1 MTNIVVSQSP
11 PPNYA
16 MQVLFVI
23 RAANF
28 QLTTDQAFTKLFSG
42 TNYKLTEVIAVRK
55 SGAATVA
62 CAGGIY
68 DGASKAGNA
77 LVAAAQVWVTL
88 AANVNVTATTAA
100 IAATAL
106 TSATPFLSLTTGS
119 TGAVTADVFLLG
131 YCID

>member
-1 MTNIVVSQSP
+1 MTNVVTSQSP

-28 QLTTDQAFTKLFSG
+28 QLTTDQAFTKVFSG

-88 AANVNVTATTAA
+88 AANVNVTATLAA
-100 IAATAL
+100 IASTAL
-106 TSATPFLSLTTGS
+106 TSATPNLSLTTGS
-119 TGAVTADVFLLG
+119 TGAVTADVFIIG